1 MGHRLRLFINLMMTR
16 VSFLLLLL
24 VAAPLSWAQG
34 TPTKPLSD
42 KKLADFTI
50 GEIISGDAAG
60 EEALRGKVVAL
71 EFWGRL

>member
-1 MGHRLRLFINLMMTR
+1 
-16 VSFLLLLL
+16 LLL

-50 GEIISGDAAG
+50 GEIIAGDAAG